1 MTDHTRD
8 GELLEQCAPAILRDD
23 LYSFLEFAFPI
34 IDERHELVRAPYLK
48 FMLDVLGD
56 VVDGKVKRLI
66 INMPPRHLKSMVISV
81 VLPAFLLLRDPT
93 LKIAVISHSE
103 KLATELGL
111 QCRRLVDSEQFRK
124 MFPEF
129 QLRTDRCRALHF
141 ETTNGGTRMGFSVDA
156 GITGFGADYIIIDD
170 PISAQNAR
178 SAVERAKVN
187 EIFDQ
192 AIASRLDDPQQG
204 RIIVVH
210 QRLHDNDLTGHL
222 LGRSA

>member
-1 MTDHTRD
+1 MNEHGNDL
-8 GELLEQCAPAILRDD
+8 EFLEQCAPAVL
-23 LYSFLEFAFPI
+23 LACLLAFLEFAFPI
-34 IDERHELVRAPYLK
+34 IDERHELIRAPYLEY
-48 FMLDVLGD
+48 MIGVLTDVI
-56 VVDGKVKRLI
+56 DGKIKRLI
-66 INMPPRHLKSMVISV
+66 INIPPRHLKSIVTSV

-103 KLATELGL
+103 QLATELGL
-111 QCRRLVDSEQFRK
+111 QCRRLFESEKFRK

-141 ETTNGGTRMGFSVDA
+141 ETTSGGARMGFSIDS
-156 GITGFGADYIIIDD
+156 GITGFGADYIIVDD

-187 EIFDQ
+187 DIFDQ

-204 RIIVVH
+204 RIIIVH

-222 LGRSA
+222 LGRTA